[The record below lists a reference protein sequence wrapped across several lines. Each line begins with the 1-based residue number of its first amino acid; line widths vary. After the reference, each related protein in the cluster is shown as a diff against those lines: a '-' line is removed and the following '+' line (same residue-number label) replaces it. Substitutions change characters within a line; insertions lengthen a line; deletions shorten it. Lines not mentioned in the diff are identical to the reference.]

1 MDRLVE
7 TCNLLAERGE
17 MKKTGHC
24 KRSLDLI
31 AEGQALGRG
40 IVCGGGWL
48 TAGNSLKAI
57 G

>member
-7 TCNLLAERGE
+7 TCNLLTERRNE
-17 MKKTGHC
+17 EDI
-24 KRSLDLI
+24 LDLI

-40 IVCGGGWL
+40 IGSGSRWL
-48 TAGNSLKAI
+48 TAGSNLKAV